1 MVNSKS
7 SIVNTQFEHFES
19 LYPESTRFD
28 EIEKILSFVK
38 EGNSCQLIGVP
49 GVGRSN
55 LLGLLSYNRNVRLKH
70 LGEKQKW
77 FHFVLLN
84 FSEVR
89 KKPLFDATKFIF
101 LGLLDSLRERKM
113 ENEYDAVNTIFKESV
128 GLNDELILF
137 QGLKKTIDYLA
148 LEKELTIVL
157 LLDRFEEYVP
167 VLTADFF
174 ANLRILR
181 NRAKYRFSVVFS
193 TTRLLEDIFEP
204 VFFGDFY
211 EFMAGKIV
219 YLPIKDQ
226 PGLDFRISYLEKVTG
241 KKIDKKM
248 LDKIM
253 ALTGGHGNLTRHCLE
268 AMLAAAT
275 FDVATSNQPL
285 DISSE
290 ISEFFLK
297 QKPVRSALFGIWNC
311 LSPSEQ
317 SVLSLLDFTKHDVS
331 YLENIG
337 LIKNNTL
344 TIPLLTDYALE
355 KNKLS
360 AENEKIVF
368 DQNSNEIKK
377 GDLVISDKL
386 TSSEFKLLT
395 FLILNQEKII
405 PREEIIQTVWKDMRS
420 TAGVTD
426 QALDQL
432 IFRLRKKIET
442 DPNNPTHIQTVKGRG
457 FKFTA

>member
-7 SIVNTQFEHFES
+7 SIVNTEFEHFES
-19 LYPESTRFD
+19 LYPDTTRLT

-49 GVGRSN
+49 GIGRSN

-70 LGEKQKW
+70 LGENQKW

-84 FSEVR
+84 FSEIR
-89 KKPLFDATKFIF
+89 KKPLLDATKFIF

-113 ENEYDAVNTIFKESV
+113 ENEYDAVNKIFKESV
-128 GLNDELILF
+128 ELNDELILF
-137 QGLKKTIDYLA
+137 QGLKKTIDFLA
-148 LEKELTIVL
+148 IEKELTIVL

-174 ANLRILR
+174 SNLRVLR

-193 TTRLLEDIFEP
+193 TTRTLEDIFEP
-204 VFFGDFY
+204 LFFGEFY
-211 EFMAGKIV
+211 EFMAGKII
-219 YLPIKDQ
+219 YLPILDK
-226 PGLDFRISYLEKVTG
+226 PGLDFRISYLEKVTD
-241 KKIDKKM
+241 KKIDEKT

-253 ALTGGHGNLTRHCLE
+253 GLTGGHGNLTRHCLE
-268 AMLAAAT
+268 AIL
-275 FDVATSNQPL
+275 ATSNQQL
-285 DISSE
+285 ATSAE
-290 ISEFFLK
+290 LSEFFLK

-311 LSPSEQ
+311 LNPSEQ
-317 SVLSLLDFTKHDVS
+317 NLLTLLNFTGQDIA
-331 YLENIG
+331 YLENVG
-337 LIKNNTL
+337 LIKDNKL
-344 TIPLLTDYALE
+344 TIPLLKEYALE

-360 AENEKIVF
+360 AENEKFLF

-377 GDLVISDKL
+377 GDLVVSDKL
-386 TSSEFKLLT
+386 TSSELKLLR
-395 FLILNQEKII
+395 FLILNQGKII
-405 PREEIIQTVWKDMRS
+405 AREEIIKAVWKDVQS

-432 IFRLRKKIET
+432 IFRLRKKIEA
-442 DPNNPTHIQTVKGRG
+442 DPNNPQYVQTIKGRG
-457 FKFTA
+457 LKFLP

>member
-1 MVNSKS
+1 MEP
-7 SIVNTQFEHFES
+7 EHFEA
-19 LYPESTRFD
+19 LYPDTTRFA

-49 GVGRSN
+49 GIGRSN

-84 FSEVR
+84 FSEIR

-101 LGLLDSLRERKM
+101 LGLLDSLRGRKM
-113 ENEYDAVNTIFKESV
+113 EHEYDAVNKIFKESV

-137 QGLKKTIDYLA
+137 QGLKKTIDFLA
-148 LEKELTIVL
+148 IEKELTIVF

-167 VLTADFF
+167 TVTSDFF

-181 NRAKYRFSVVFS
+181 NRAKYRFSVIFS
-193 TTRLLEDIFEP
+193 SDRPLEDIFEP

-226 PGLDFRISYLEKVTG
+226 PGLDFRISYLEKITG

-253 ALTGGHGNLTRHCLE
+253 GLTGGHGNLTRHCLE
-268 AMLAAAT
+268 AILAISHEQL
-275 FDVATSNQPL
+275 ATS
-285 DISSE
+285 SE
-290 ISEFFLK
+290 LIEFFLK

-317 SVLSLLDFTKHDVS
+317 SALSLLDFTNHDIS
-331 YLENIG
+331 YLENVG

-344 TIPLLTDYALE
+344 TIPLLKDYALE
-355 KNKLS
+355 KNKQL

-368 DQNSNEIKK
+368 EQNSNEIKK
-377 GDLVISDKL
+377 GSLVISDKL
-386 TSSEFKLLT
+386 TSSEFKLLQ
-395 FLILNQEKII
+395 FFILNQEKII
-405 PREEIIQTVWKDMRS
+405 TREEIIQTVWKDMQS
-420 TAGVTD
+420 IAGVTD

-432 IFRLRKKIET
+432 VFRLRKKIET
-442 DPNNPTHIQTVKGRG
+442 DPNNPSHIQTVKGRG
-457 FKFTA
+457 FKFVQ